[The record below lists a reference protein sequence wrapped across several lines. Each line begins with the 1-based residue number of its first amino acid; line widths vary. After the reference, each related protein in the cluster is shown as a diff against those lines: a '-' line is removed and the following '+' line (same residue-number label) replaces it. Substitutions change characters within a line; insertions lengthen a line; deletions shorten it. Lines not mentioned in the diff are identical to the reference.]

1 MKVRSVTLA
10 FVSSVFL
17 AALGANSG
25 SALATQTS
33 SNPLAQQAYVAL
45 AGGDSERAVAL
56 YSQAIEARDLAPE
69 FLANALLN
77 RALAYQQMQKSS
89 AAVDDYTAALS
100 LDAMSASLRA
110 TALYNRALSQQKMG
124 LLPLAI
130 EDFTNSLLLNPQFAH
145 AFLSRGNALRDSG
158 QYLFA
163 LSDFE
168 RALKYGHP
176 DPARVYYGEA
186 QTFEFLRRPAD
197 AVRMYQAAVS
207 ANPDYAPAKQK
218 LADLGNAP
226 QVAVTESDPI
236 LTGAISAVGGTTLM
250 RKPDLPKG
258 VEPPQNLIAAVA
270 QPGDATVVQ
279 VEEPIF
285 SKTAKLYTDRV
296 PEGEPSEV
304 SIAPIA
310 YAEPVKEKII
320 AIESVPDIPAPIKRV
335 AAITKKS
342 VPKAAPVVVPVAD
355 ENTASISP
363 VAAGWTVQIASADS
377 EAAAWSTYKKMQ
389 KSHGVLNGKTPVV
402 MKADLG
408 TKGVFYRVRFAGF
421 DDQKGALSE
430 CGKLKANGVS
440 CYVSKATS

>member
-45 AGGDSERAVAL
+45 AGGDSERAIAL
-56 YSQAIEARDLAPE
+56 YGQAIEARDLAPE

-77 RALAYQQMQKSS
+77 RALAYQQMQNS
-89 AAVDDYTAALS
+89 AAAIDDYTAALS

-110 TALYNRALSQQKMG
+110 TALYNRGLSQQKMG
-124 LLPLAI
+124 QLPLAI

-176 DPARVYYGEA
+176 DPARVYFGEA
-186 QTFEFLRRPAD
+186 QTYELLRRPAD
-197 AVRMYQAAVS
+197 AARLFQAALS

-218 LADLGNAP
+218 LADLGTVA
-226 QVAVTESDPI
+226 QVAVADSDPI
-236 LTGAISAVGGTTLM
+236 LTGAISAFGGTTLM
-250 RKPDLPKG
+250 HKPDLPKG
-258 VEPPQNLIAAVA
+258 VEPPQNLILADTR
-270 QPGDATVVQ
+270 PGDATVVQ
-279 VEEPIF
+279 VEVPVF
-285 SKTAKLYTDRV
+285 TKTAKLYTDRV
-296 PEGEPSEV
+296 PEGEASQISMVEV
-304 SIAPIA
+304 AVA
-310 YAEPVKEKII
+310 APVKEKII
-320 AIESVPDIPAPIKRV
+320 AIETVPDIPAPLKKIATV
-335 AAITKKS
+335 TKKI
-342 VPKAAPVVVPVAD
+342 VPKAEPIIAAAADETTASTDPVA
-355 ENTASISP
+355 T
-363 VAAGWTVQIASADS
+363 GWTVQIASAGSAD
-377 EAAAWSTYKKMQ
+377 AAWSTYKKMQ

-408 TKGVFYRVRFAGF
+408 AKGVFYRVRFAGF
-421 DDQKGALSE
+421 DNQTGAQSE
-430 CGKLKANGVS
+430 CSKLKAAGVN